1 MCIMC
6 KTQDMI
12 DGFADRRHS
21 GDPLLHEILSA
32 LHERLIALEVDQEN
46 RETDD
51 MERMERG

>member
-1 MCIMC
+1 VCIMC